1 MYNLIKYIVFSL
13 LLIFIIHKLIKYIS
27 NYYDKTITDFIYLDN
42 NLYTIEKTCLVEKND
57 NDSNNNA
64 DSNTKQKDNMETD
77 LQNYIKILKRDKNV
91 ITDKNEINIEKPVKV
106 NSSYFINNKNINGD
120 EIPDKIQEKQKP
132 KLNPKT
138 QNESQFNVIN

>member
-13 LLIFIIHKLIKYIS
+13 LLVFIIHKLIKYIS
-27 NYYDKTITDFIYLDN
+27 NHYYNKTITDFIYLDN
-42 NLYTIEKTCLVEKND
+42 NLYTIEKTCLVEN
-57 NDSNNNA
+57 NHYENSTNNNA
-64 DSNTKQKDNMETD
+64 NQKDNMETD
-77 LQNYIKILKRDKNV
+77 LQNYIKILKIDKNE

-106 NSSYFINNKNINGD
+106 NSSYFINNKNINAD
-120 EIPDKIQEKQKP
+120 EAPDKIQEKQKS

>member
-13 LLIFIIHKLIKYIS
+13 LLVFIIHKLIKYIS
-27 NYYDKTITDFIYLDN
+27 NHYYNKTITDFIYLDN

-57 NDSNNNA
+57 NENSSDNNA
-64 DSNTKQKDNMETD
+64 YQKDNMETD

>member
-13 LLIFIIHKLIKYIS
+13 LLVFIIHKLIKYIS
-27 NYYDKTITDFIYLDN
+27 NHYYNKTITDFIYLDN

-57 NDSNNNA
+57 NENSSDNNA
-64 DSNTKQKDNMETD
+64 YQKDNMETD

-106 NSSYFINNKNINGD
+106 NSSYFINNKNINAD
-120 EIPDKIQEKQKP
+120 EAPDKIQQKQKP